1 MTLSAPPAKNQSQ
14 CADGSDEL
22 LPHVTGACAEA
33 LGAAEAYLDAA
44 KAAVSQGLDGKG
56 LDGKDAGFDHNQFA
70 LHGYAW
76 LATYVAALGQM
87 LAWARRLEAQGK
99 LGELEAL
106 MLQAAF
112 GEYLA
117 QMVGG
122 IALAQGEIVRPGDL
136 GIDTGGLEAGAL
148 AGIESGAAAVL
159 ARLGNSAQVRDRIAR
174 LIGDGAFGAVGY
186 GDDTLELVQAQFRR
200 FADERLKPHAQDW
213 HLRDALIPMA
223 VIDDMAALGVFGLT
237 VAEAHGGHGMSREAL
252 AVVTE
257 ELSRGYLGA
266 GSLGTRS
273 EIAAELIAQGGTEDQ
288 KARFLPGIASGAI
301 IPTAVFT
308 EPDAGSDLGAIKT
321 RAVRKKGT
329 DTYVITGAKTWT
341 THGARSDLM
350 TLLARTDADAEGYR
364 GLSMF
369 LAVKP
374 RGTDASP
381 FPAKGMS
388 GSEIQVLGYRGM
400 KEYEIAFDGFE
411 VEAENLLGGV
421 EGQGFRQLMQTFES
435 ARIHTAARAT
445 GVAQAALEEATAYA
459 HDRHQFGRPIAGF
472 QRVGGKLAWM
482 ATETMIA
489 RQLSLFAA
497 RQKDS
502 GRRCDIEAGMA
513 KLLAA
518 RIAWAN
524 ADNAVQIFGGNG
536 YAVET
541 PVSRLLLDARILN
554 IFEGAAEI
562 QAHIIA
568 RGLLEGRN

>member
-1 MTLSAPPAKNQSQ
+1 MGRARLRRMTLSAPSAKNQSQ
-14 CADGSDEL
+14 CTGGTAEL
-22 LPHVTGACAEA
+22 MAHITDTCAEGLA
-33 LGAAEAYLDAA
+33 AAEAYLDTA
-44 KAAVSQGLDGKG
+44 KEAVTQALDGR
-56 LDGKDAGFDHNQFA
+56 DAGFDHNQFA

-87 LAWARRLEAQGK
+87 LAWARRLEDADQ

-106 MLQAAF
+106 MLQAGF

-117 QMVGG
+117 QMAGG
-122 IALAQGEIVRPGDL
+122 IALAQGEIVRPSDL
-136 GIDTGGLEAGAL
+136 GLDAGAL
-148 AGIESGAAAVL
+148 DVLNTGAAATL
-159 ARLGNSAQVRDRIAR
+159 ARDGNSAPVRDRIAR
-174 LIGDGAFGAVGY
+174 LIGDGAFGAVGF
-186 GDDTLELVQAQFRR
+186 GDDTLALARDQFRR
-200 FADERLKPHAQDW
+200 FADERIRPHAHDW
-213 HLRDALIPMA
+213 HLRDALIPMD

-237 VAEAHGGHGMSREAL
+237 VPKAHGGHGMSREAL

-257 ELSRGYLGA
+257 ELARGYLGA

-321 RAVRKKGT
+321 RAVRKDGSG
-329 DTYVITGAKTWT
+329 TYVITGAKTWT

-350 TLLARTDADAEGYR
+350 TLLARTDPAAEGYR

-369 LAVKP
+369 LATKP
-374 RGTDASP
+374 RGTDADP

-388 GSEIQVLGYRGM
+388 GSEIKVLGYRGM

-459 HDRHQFGRPIAGF
+459 HDRRQFGQPIARF

-497 RQKDS
+497 RSKDS

-524 ADNAVQIFGGNG
+524 ADNAVQIFGGTG

-568 RGLLEGRN
+568 RRLLEGRN

>member
-14 CADGSDEL
+14 CADGTGEL
-22 LPHVTGACAEA
+22 MARITDACAEA

-44 KAAVSQGLDGKG
+44 KRAVSQAVRGQDV
-56 LDGKDAGFDHNQFA
+56 GFDHNQFA

-76 LATYVAALGQM
+76 LATYVAALSQM
-87 LAWARRLEAQGK
+87 LAWARRLEATDK

-117 QMVGG
+117 QMAGG
-122 IALAQGEIVRPGDL
+122 IALAQGEIVRPADL
-136 GIDTGGLEAGAL
+136 GLDAGAL
-148 AGIESGAAAVL
+148 EVLGTGAAATL
-159 ARLGNSAQVRDRIAR
+159 ARTGNSAPVRDRIAR
-174 LIGDGAFGAVGY
+174 LIADGAFGAVGHS
-186 GDDTLELVQAQFRR
+186 DDTLELVRDQFRR
-200 FADERLKPHAQDW
+200 FANERLKPYAQDW
-213 HLRDALIPMA
+213 HLRDALIPME

-237 VAEAHGGHGMSREAL
+237 VPEAHGGHGMSREAL
-252 AVVTE
+252 VVVTE

-321 RAVRKKGT
+321 RAERKRGT
-329 DTYVITGAKTWT
+329 DTYAITGAKTWT

-350 TLLARTDADAEGYR
+350 TLLARTDGAAEGYR

-369 LAVKP
+369 LGVKP
-374 RGTDASP
+374 RGTDADP

-388 GSEIQVLGYRGM
+388 GSEIKVLGYRGM

-411 VEAENLLGGV
+411 IEAGNLLCGV
-421 EGQGFRQLMQTFES
+421 EGQGFRQLMRTFES

-445 GVAQAALEEATAYA
+445 GVAQDALEQATAYA
-459 HDRHQFGRPIAGF
+459 HERRQFGQPIAQF

-489 RQLSLFAA
+489 RQLSHFAA
-497 RQKDS
+497 REKDS

-518 RIAWAN
+518 RVAWAN